1 MNQSEKLDQLATA
14 LAKAQASLSGAKK
27 SALNPHFKN
36 NYATLQDVW
45 DAAREV
51 LAPNGLSVV
60 QSYEA
65 TDGKLM
71 NIRTT
76 LLHTSGQ
83 WIAGVLSMAPQQATP
98 QGIASASTYGRRY
111 GLASILGIVADEDDD
126 GNNAEE
132 PGRAK
137 PVYRAEPPSHAQVRR
152 VEADKADLKSMAP
165 KPVHVPRDAV
175 NADALDWRSFTVP
188 KFIAKYA
195 GQTLGDMP
203 QKDLLWWAGSY
214 VPKPWKGE
222 IQQKDLD
229 LRAAFDAAQAEL
241 SGESRAT
248 PPAANEADVPF

>member
-27 SALNPHFKN
+27 SATNPHFKN
-36 NYATLQDVW
+36 DYATLQDVW
-45 DAAREV
+45 NAAREV

-60 QSYEA
+60 QTYEA

-76 LLHTSGQ
+76 LLHVSGQ

-137 PVYRAEPPSHAQVRR
+137 TVYREPAKAVSRPAAAPSERL
-152 VEADKADLKSMAP
+152 EGDPADWRTCPVPAFIKGKGDTVGDMKENDLKWWHANYTP
-165 KPVHVPRDAV
+165 KPFKGAIAQGDIDFR
-175 NADALDWRSFTVP
+175 DALD
-188 KFIAKYA
+188 
-195 GQTLGDMP
+195 
-203 QKDLLWWAGSY
+203 
-214 VPKPWKGE
+214 
-222 IQQKDLD
+222 
-229 LRAAFDAAQAEL
+229 AAAAEL
-241 SGESRAT
+241 G
-248 PPAANEADVPF
+248 F

>member
-14 LAKAQASLSGAKK
+14 LAKAQASLSRAKK

-51 LAPNGLSVV
+51 LALNGLSVV
-60 QSYEA
+60 QTYEA

-76 LLHTSGQ
+76 LLHNSGQ

-132 PGRAK
+132 PGRPK
-137 PVYRAEPPSHAQVRR
+137 PVYRAPVST
-152 VEADKADLKSMAP
+152 MAP
-165 KPVHVPRDAV
+165 PAVIERKHVPAPVQVPRDHGNENGWRAV
-175 NADALDWRSFTVP
+175 TVP
-188 KFIAKYA
+188 PFIKKYA
-195 GQTLGDMP
+195 GQTLGDMAE
-203 QKDLLWWAGSY
+203 KDLLWWAANYTPKEFKGSI
-214 VPKPWKGE
+214 P
-222 IQQKDLD
+222 QNDLD
-229 LRAAFDAAQAEL
+229 FRAALDAAQAEKT
-241 SGESRAT
+241 GESRKEVED
-248 PPAANEADVPF
+248 PEGGIPF

>member
-27 SALNPHFKN
+27 SALNPHFKSH
-36 NYATLQDVW
+36 YSTLQDVW
-45 DAAREV
+45 DSGREV

-60 QSYEA
+60 QTYEA

-98 QGIASASTYGRRY
+98 QGIASASTFGRRY
-111 GLASILGIVADEDDD
+111 GLTSILGIVSDDDDD
-126 GNNAEE
+126 GNEATE
-132 PGRAK
+132 PGRDK
-137 PVYRAEPPSHAQVRR
+137 PVFKPATAPVRQSPPVTHTVHG
-152 VEADKADLKSMAP
+152 AP
-165 KPVHVPRDAV
+165 VAAKETGNP
-175 NADALDWRSFTVP
+175 NGWRSTIVP
-188 KFIAKYA
+188 PFIKKYA
-195 GQTLGDMP
+195 GQTLGDMAE
-203 QKDLLWWAGSY
+203 KDLLWWAGNY
-214 VPKPWKGE
+214 TPKEYKGS

-241 SGESRAT
+241 TGTRPQMPDAQKY
-248 PPAANEADVPF
+248 NEGPTEDAEIPF

>member
-27 SALNPHFKN
+27 SATNPHFKN
-36 NYATLQDVW
+36 DYATLQDVW
-45 DAAREV
+45 NAAREV

-60 QSYEA
+60 QTYEP

-132 PGRAK
+132 AGRAK
-137 PVYRAEPPSHAQVRR
+137 PVYRAAP
-152 VEADKADLKSMAP
+152 AP
-165 KPVHVPRDAV
+165 KA
-175 NADALDWRSFTVP
+175 ADPLPTQETLTTATETASGWRSVIVP
-188 KFIAKYA
+188 KFIKKYA
-195 GQTLGDMP
+195 GERLGKMP
-203 QKDLLWWAGSY
+203 EKDLLWWCNNYS
-214 VPKPWKGE
+214 PKPFGNNPNPS
-222 IQQKDLD
+222 QADLD
-229 LRAAFDAAQAEL
+229 FRASLDEAKNEL
-241 SGESRAT
+241 EG
-248 PPAANEADVPF
+248 ADVPY